1 MTTTHYCFVDFA
13 ILQKP
18 LVLLLFLLFV
28 TCWCAIIVQLVL
40 IEIELSNSKLMELL
54 EDYFYS
60 VTNSVFIMTM
70 KNGLYHIWRVPQ
82 PKTWKVLKGFL
93 GKVK

>member
-1 MTTTHYCFVDFA
+1 MTITHYCFVDFA
-13 ILQKP
+13 LLQKP
-18 LVLLLFLLFV
+18 LVLVVFLLFV

-40 IEIELSNSKLMELL
+40 IEIEFSNRQLMELP

-70 KNGLYHIWRVPQ
+70 KNGLYHI
-82 PKTWKVLKGFL
+82 
-93 GKVK
+93 